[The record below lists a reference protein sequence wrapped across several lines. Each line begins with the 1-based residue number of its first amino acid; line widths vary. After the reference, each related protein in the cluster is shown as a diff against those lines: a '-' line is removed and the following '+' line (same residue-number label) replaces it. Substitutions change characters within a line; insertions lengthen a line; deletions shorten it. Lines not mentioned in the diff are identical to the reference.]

1 MPALTARREQ
11 RSTNTWPGFVDALAT
26 LLMVIIFLLM
36 IFVLAQFFLS
46 HAISGR
52 DEALRKLQI
61 EISDLTDILALEK
74 KTNASLLAD
83 LKSLSSELQASV
95 EKRDRLSNELS
106 NLQIKADSTRKEL
119 GRAFKTILNQENAL
133 KQTVEIGAQRAET
146 ISTQKTELIK
156 LTNDIA
162 ALQALRQNLVDKLK
176 KLTTQLEL
184 SQGEYDLIERKII
197 KTNQENKELKA
208 SAMENNRLFLEE
220 RRISENSRAQL
231 ALLNQQMAEL
241 RQQLIALNEALEIKE
256 KEIKTRNIQIKAL
269 GKKLNV
275 ALANKVQELNKYR
288 SEFFGKLRELINKT
302 GGIRV
307 VGDRFVFQSE
317 VLFEK
322 GSALLGTAGQKQ
334 LNRIALTLLKIAKQ
348 IPEEIDWILRIDG
361 HTDSDPISTTLFPT
375 NWELSTA
382 RAISVVKHLIK
393 AGIPP
398 NRLAAAGFGQHSML
412 DPRQDEIAKRR
423 NRRIE
428 LKLTQR

>member
-156 LTNDIA
+156 FN
-162 ALQALRQNLVDKLK
+162 
-176 KLTTQLEL
+176 
-184 SQGEYDLIERKII
+184 
-197 KTNQENKELKA
+197 
-208 SAMENNRLFLEE
+208 
-220 RRISENSRAQL
+220 
-231 ALLNQQMAEL
+231 
-241 RQQLIALNEALEIKE
+241 
-256 KEIKTRNIQIKAL
+256 
-269 GKKLNV
+269 
-275 ALANKVQELNKYR
+275 
-288 SEFFGKLRELINKT
+288 
-302 GGIRV
+302 
-307 VGDRFVFQSE
+307 
-317 VLFEK
+317 
-322 GSALLGTAGQKQ
+322 
-334 LNRIALTLLKIAKQ
+334 
-348 IPEEIDWILRIDG
+348 
-361 HTDSDPISTTLFPT
+361 
-375 NWELSTA
+375 
-382 RAISVVKHLIK
+382 
-393 AGIPP
+393 
-398 NRLAAAGFGQHSML
+398 
-412 DPRQDEIAKRR
+412 
-423 NRRIE
+423 
-428 LKLTQR
+428 

>member
-1 MPALTARREQ
+1 
-11 RSTNTWPGFVDALAT
+11 
-26 LLMVIIFLLM
+26 M

-52 DEALRKLQI
+52 DEALRKLQT

-74 KTNASLLAD
+74 KTNASLLDD

-95 EKRDRLSNELS
+95 EKRDRLRNELA
-106 NLQIKADSTRKEL
+106 NLQITANSTRKEL
-119 GRAFKTILNQENAL
+119 GRALKTILNQENAL
-133 KQTVEIGAQRAET
+133 KQTVEIGTQRAKT

-156 LTNDIA
+156 LANDIA

-176 KLTTQLEL
+176 KLTTQLKL
-184 SQGEYDLIERKII
+184 SQEEYDLIERKII
-197 KTNQENKELKA
+197 KKDQENKELKA
-208 SAMENNRLFLEE
+208 SAIENNRLLIEE

-241 RQQLIALNEALEIKE
+241 RQQLIALNDALEIKE

-269 GKKLNV
+269 GKKLNA

-288 SEFFGKLRELINKT
+288 SEFFGKLRELIDKT

-322 GSALLGTAGQKQ
+322 GSALLGIAGQKQ

-382 RAISVVKHLIK
+382 RAISVVKHLTK

-398 NRLAAAGFGQHSML
+398 NRLAATGFGQHSML